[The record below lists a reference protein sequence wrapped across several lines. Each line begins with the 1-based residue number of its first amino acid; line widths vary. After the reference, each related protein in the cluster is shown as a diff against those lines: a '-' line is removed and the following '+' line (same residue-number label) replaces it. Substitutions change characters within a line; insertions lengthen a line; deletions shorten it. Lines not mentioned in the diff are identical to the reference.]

1 MKYAASIALSTTS
14 RASRR
19 RRSSGNKRG
28 GEAKP
33 SKAGTAR
40 PRASDGGRL
49 AGAACHGGDTR
60 RPRVSMT
67 RTNISSGTLW
77 EPKVGYSRAVRI
89 GNVVHVS
96 GTTATNDAGVII
108 GVGDPYAQAR

>member
-49 AGAACHGGDTR
+49 AGAALRDVVRTRIYVTDIDQWEAIARAHGEAFASI
-60 RPRVSMT
+60 RPACTMVEVS
-67 RTNISSGTLW
+67 RLIAPEILL
-77 EPKVGYSRAVRI
+77 EIEAE
-89 GNVVHVS
+89 
-96 GTTATNDAGVII
+96 AII
-108 GVGDPYAQAR
+108 DEARS